1 MARLN
6 PTTVFLVSVALVLAG
21 LLLPGALGALAVLV
35 LAAASAGLLAV
46 TWQHL
51 DPLARVLRVV
61 ILGLLVA
68 FGVAKLM

>member
-21 LLLPGALGALAVLV
+21 LLLPGALGAVAVLV
-35 LAAASAGLLAV
+35 LAAASAALLAV
-46 TWQHL
+46 TWRQL
-51 DPLARVLRVV
+51 DPQARALRLAVLA
-61 ILGLLVA
+61 LLAA